1 MKMITKSTLLLLPMA
16 LITACE
22 TTQTSTSQ
30 TSTYSPTNTTASVDH
45 TEPKAEIPTFVNYE
59 AETMS
64 NDTVN
69 TNENIQDQEDP
80 FLAQADMQETEDVI
94 EDNMDS
100 VLIDLSQYTTPLA
113 ERPEKAPI
121 LFGFDKTELD
131 ENAVLNLLP
140 HVEYLN
146 QNPQVTLTIIGHADA
161 TGPAEYNQYL
171 SELRAKAVKQELINL
186 GVEEKQLIIE
196 AKGENALLANATA
209 NKEHRRVELAYP
221 MATAKSEEEKLA
233 MDSINEAVPEN
244 SISSSVI
251 ADSSITE

>member
-22 TTQTSTSQ
+22 TTQTST
-30 TSTYSPTNTTASVDH
+30 YSPANTTASVDL
-45 TEPKAEIPTFVNYE
+45 TEPKAETPTFVNYE
-59 AETMS
+59 AETTS

-69 TNENIQDQEDP
+69 MNENMQDQEDP
-80 FLAQADMQETEDVI
+80 FLAQADIQETEDVI

-113 ERPEKAPI
+113 EQPEKAPI

-146 QNPQVTLTIIGHADA
+146 QNPEVTLTIIGHTDA

-171 SELRAKAVKQELINL
+171 SELRAKAVKQELISL

-196 AKGENALLANATA
+196 AKGENALVANATA

-221 MATAKSEEEKLA
+221 MATAKSDEEKLA
-233 MDSINEAVPEN
+233 MDSINEAVSEN

-251 ADSSITE
+251 ADSSISE